1 MTTYLHYF
9 YGNYL
14 GEDNAADVA
23 GQLLSSSFQSQKDEI
38 LNQQLKTALRN
49 RELTVNSIS
58 STTGI
63 GVKEVEG
70 ILNKIEKEGD
80 FSIQVNESD
89 VAAAATRIASVSD
102 AEEAMQK
109 LDEAPQWVETLCE
122 VRQKL
127 EAALKKSIEDPALL
141 EQYKKA
147 VITSYMKDNRMRSTS
162 NASRRI
168 IKDFLE
174 RNEGTAFRLSAD
186 ADSANQEL
194 DKNVTKSIA
203 MLEAVDIALGTEGYS
218 FIGKANVRYSSS
230 KSGANGVMYG
240 SSRLAEVFSEKVDG
254 LLRNVNGSLA
264 ESAAAQGLLNSF
276 IEYGKAYSDKVTDTL
291 VKSSVTGNKN
301 ISVDT
306 SFTEDPNYKEFMRR
320 AKKTLGNLK
329 GRRAK
334 GDVTVTFG
342 EKEVEAEV
350 LFSASVKSM
359 KDVSVRNE
367 EIGKRVS
374 INIQN
379 GTPLAT
385 FLKREAGMSEGEYAG
400 MLQMLVGHSG
410 GDDDEYSESE
420 LDQAWEN
427 MKEMVKYRALLNSLA
442 GFGETKDLFFI
453 VNGSAYPFSTVIQK
467 IADANSNASTYLTDN
482 GNRSTEQGLG
492 PRSTYQNLSPWT
504 GVKGPSYRWSRIRSD
519 MAFRHTNDVLYKT
532 KVKYNIT
539 ISGVQNMMS
548 MF

>member
-9 YGNYL
+9 YENYL
-14 GEDNAADVA
+14 KEDDATDVV
-23 GQLLSSSFQSQKDEI
+23 GQLLSSTLAAQKQEI
-38 LNQQLKTALRN
+38 LDQQLKTALHN
-49 RELTVNSIS
+49 RALAVDNIS
-58 STTGI
+58 STTGM
-63 GVKEVEG
+63 GVQEVESV
-70 ILNKIEKEGD
+70 LEKIEKDGD
-80 FSIQVNESD
+80 FSIQVDESKI
-89 VAAAATRIASVSD
+89 AAATERISSVSD
-102 AEEAMQK
+102 TEAAIQK
-109 LDEAPQWVETLCE
+109 LDETPQWVDTLCE

-127 EAALKKSIEDPALL
+127 EMALEKSIGDPSLL

-147 VITSYMKDNRMRSTS
+147 VIANYMKDNRMRSTS
-162 NASRRI
+162 NVSRRI

-174 RNEGTAFRLSAD
+174 RNDGTAFRLSAD
-186 ADSANQEL
+186 ADSASEKL

-218 FIGKANVRYSSS
+218 FIGKANVRHSSS
-230 KSGANGVMYG
+230 KSGANGVVYG

-264 ESAAAQGLLNSF
+264 ESAAAQGLLSSF
-276 IEYGKAYSDKVTDTL
+276 IEYGKEYSDKITDQL
-291 VKSSVTGNKN
+291 VKSRVTGNKN
-301 ISVDT
+301 VSVNT
-306 SFTEDPNYKEFMRR
+306 SFAEDPKYKEFMRR

-342 EKEVEAEV
+342 EKKAEAEV

-359 KDVSVRNE
+359 KDVSVRDE
-367 EIGKRVS
+367 EVGKRVS
-374 INIQN
+374 INVQS

-385 FLKREAGMSEGEYAG
+385 FLKREAGVSESGYAG
-400 MLQMLVGHSG
+400 MLQMLVGHAG
-410 GDDDEYSESE
+410 EDDDEYSESE

-427 MKEMVKYRALLNSLA
+427 MKELVKYRALLNSLA

-453 VNGSAYPFSTVIQK
+453 VNGSAYSFSTVIQQ
-467 IADANSNASTYLTDN
+467 IAKADGNVSTYLTDN

-492 PRSTYQNLSPWT
+492 PRSTYQKLSPWT
-504 GVKGPSYRWSRIRSD
+504 GLKVASYRWGRIRSEI
-519 MAFRHTNDVLYKT
+519 AYRHENDILYKT

-539 ISGVQNMMS
+539 ISGVQNMMR